1 MKKLLLTIL
10 LTIVGIVRGASQ
22 EATVKDFEATPMD
35 VTAQQYSRL
44 DLHGVKCALVKVQVV
59 APGVSFSGNV
69 MGEVE
74 KRGSEYW
81 VYLSQGTKM
90 LKITAE
96 TFLPLMYKF
105 PEPLKSGV
113 TYILRLQAPQ
123 AAGMSGQSAA
133 SRANYLVLRVSPAS
147 ARVIVDGKDRLV
159 NDGIASV
166 RLEAGTHNYRV
177 EATGYASQEGTV
189 IMAGKKLTRS
199 VELVST
205 MPTLTVTAATPG
217 TEIFVNDER
226 KGTDNWSARMLPDTY
241 TVEGRLAGYRTFNRS
256 ITLTES
262 QTQTIAI
269 PALNVITGTLN
280 VEYTPVDAIITID
293 GRDAGVTPNAIN
305 DLAVGTHSVTI
316 SKNGYTP
323 VSLTA
328 IVNEMSPTTLTGS
341 LSPLPADISLTDQY
355 VSFYDPARRACGYKY
370 NNNVVIPPKFNNAF
384 DFNEGM
390 APVQPDENWGFI
402 DKTGSLVIPDKYVWV
417 GYFSESLAPVKIDGK
432 VGFIDKSDTLIIPAK
447 YDDAWSFSKGMA
459 AAKINGKWGYIDRTG
474 TMVIQAEYDEAEN
487 FSEGVAK
494 VQTNGKYG
502 FIDNAGAMVIPA
514 KYDDAYSF
522 SHGKARV
529 KLGGRWYAIDRNGN
543 KVE

>member
-1 MKKLLLTIL
+1 MKKIVLIL
-10 LTIVGIVRGASQ
+10 FAVLCGAVAAVAQ
-22 EATVKDFEATPMD
+22 KAVVETFEAAPMD
-35 VTAQQYSRL
+35 VTAQKYARL
-44 DLHGVKCALVKVQVV
+44 DKHGEKCALVKVSVV
-59 APGVSFSGNV
+59 APNVTFQGNV
-69 MGEVE
+69 MGDVQ

-81 VYLSQGTKM
+81 VYLTSGTKM
-90 LKITAE
+90 VRISADS
-96 TFLPLMYKF
+96 FLAFMYDF
-105 PEPLKSGV
+105 PEPLQGGV
-113 TYILRLQAPQ
+113 TYNLTLQAPQ
-123 AAGMSGQSAA
+123 PAGAAPQVV
-133 SRANYLVLRVSPAS
+133 ANYLVLKVQPAT
-147 ARVIVDGKDRLV
+147 AHVVVDGKERLV
-159 NDGIASV
+159 TDGTASV
-166 RLEAGTHNYRV
+166 RLDNGTHTYRV
-177 EATGYASQEGTV
+177 EAVGYAPHEGSVAMSGSKEVRTV
-189 IMAGKKLTRS
+189 T
-199 VELVST
+199 LVST
-205 MPTLTVTAATPG
+205 MPTLTVTTTTPG
-217 TEIFVNDER
+217 TGIFVNDAL
-226 KGTDNWSARMLPDTY
+226 KGTDKWSGELLPDTY
-241 TVEGRLAGYRTFNRS
+241 TVEGRLAGYRTFSRS
-256 ITLTES
+256 VTLTES

-293 GRDAGVTPNAIN
+293 SRDAGVTPNAIN

-316 SKNGYTP
+316 SKDGYTP

-447 YDDAWSFSKGMA
+447 YDDAWSFSTGMA

-474 TMVIQAEYDEAEN
+474 TMVIQSEYDEAEN